1 MSIDTADGAATDAA
15 NDSTQVAFSGD
26 IQAAPSGIGWV
37 IKDIL
42 VITGRNLLKMRRS
55 PQLLVFST
63 IQPVMFVLLF
73 NYVFGGSLAIDG
85 FEDNY
90 INFLLPGI
98 FVQTAL
104 FGSTQSGI
112 ALNEDLRAG
121 IVDRFRSLPM
131 SRAAVLAGRTIADA
145 VRTLFTTV
153 LMVLVGYLLGFRFS
167 AGVIPAIGAILIGVS
182 VAFAF
187 SWVSSNIGMRAPD
200 AETAQAGGFIWVFPL
215 AFASSIFVPPAGMPD
230 WLQVFANNQPITAAA
245 DAIRVLV
252 NGGPTSTAVWTWL
265 AWFVAILA
273 VAVPLSIIGYRKS
286 A

>member
-1 MSIDTADGAATDAA
+1 MSATLTRPVGTDL
-15 NDSTQVAFSGD
+15 QP
-26 IQAAPSGIGWV
+26 APSGFGWAV
-37 IKDIL
+37 KDIL
-42 VITGRNLLKMRRS
+42 VITGRNLLKIRRS

-63 IQPVMFVLLF
+63 VQPVMLVLLF
-73 NYVFGGSLAIDG
+73 NYVFGGALDIPG
-85 FEDNY
+85 FEGDY

-98 FVQTAL
+98 FVQTAM

-145 VRTLFTTV
+145 TRTFFTIT

-167 AGVIPAIGAILIGVS
+167 AGVLPAVGAVLLGVS
-182 VAFAF
+182 MAFAF
-187 SWVSSNIGMRAPD
+187 SWVSANIGMRAPD

-215 AFASSIFVPPAGMPD
+215 VFASSAFAPTESMPG
-230 WLQVFANNQPITAAA
+230 WLQAFANNSPVTAVVN
-245 DAIRVLV
+245 AIRALV
-252 NGGPTSTAVWTWL
+252 NGGPTAEHVL
-265 AWFVAILA
+265 ASIAWILAILA
-273 VAVPLSIIGYRKS
+273 VAIPLAIKGYRKT